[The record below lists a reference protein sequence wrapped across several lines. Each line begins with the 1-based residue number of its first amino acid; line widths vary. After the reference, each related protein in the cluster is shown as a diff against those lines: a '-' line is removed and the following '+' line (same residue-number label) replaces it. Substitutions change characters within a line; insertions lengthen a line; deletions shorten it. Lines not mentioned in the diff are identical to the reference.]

1 MPVGGALFGS
11 SGARSQSKNLVEC
24 KAGKMTLKGKMVHPD
39 KRKGLL
45 YVYQSDDSL
54 MHFCWKDRQAG
65 TVEDDLIIFPDD
77 CEFKRV
83 AQCTTGRVYVLKFKS
98 SSRKFFFWLQEP
110 KTDKDDENTRRINEV
125 LNNPPTPGSQRSG
138 GGTPDGDLQNLLN
151 NMSQQQLMQLFG
163 GVGQI
168 GGLSSLLGTMSRP
181 STGQSSRPASSS
193 STTTTATSSTTSS
206 VTTTASATNVTTT
219 SSATGATSSAG
230 KGTITTDSAKPATT
244 TATATTTTT
253 TTTSASTAAST
264 TPSSTPSGQ
273 GAIQLSDLQNFLS
286 GLNVPTPETP
296 SQRSVDLSSAMTME
310 NLQAILGDPNLVC
323 ELQQHLPSG
332 IGGSPPPP
340 ASEQLR
346 STLASPQFQQALSM
360 FSAALQS
367 GQLGPVVQ
375 QFEVGTDAVDAA
387 NQGNMEEFVK
397 ALQKASINKEEENKQ
412 PGGDEKRKK
421 RDDGN
426 KKDDDDDDDEGMSL
440 D

>member
-54 MHFCWKDRQAG
+54 MHFCWKDRQTG

-98 SSRKFFFWLQEP
+98 SSRKFFFWIQEP
-110 KTDKDDENTRRINEV
+110 KTDKDDENCRRINEV

-193 STTTTATSSTTSS
+193 TTTTTTAPSSTTSS
-206 VTTTASATNVTTT
+206 VTTTTTSTTNVTTT
-219 SSATGATSSAG
+219 TSTTTGTTSSAG
-230 KGTITTDSAKPATT
+230 KGTTTESAKPATT
-244 TATATTTTT
+244 TSSTTSSTTTATV
-253 TTTSASTAAST
+253 
-264 TPSSTPSGQ
+264 SSVPTGQ
-273 GAIQLSDLQNFLS
+273 GTIQLSDLQNFLS

-296 SQRSVDLSSAMTME
+296 SHRSVDLSSTLTME
-310 NLQAILGDPNLVC
+310 NLQAVLGDPNLVR

-375 QFEVGTDAVDAA
+375 QFEVGAEAVDAA

-421 RDDGN
+421 KDDAN
-426 KKDDDDDDDEGMSL
+426 KKDDDDDEGMSL

>member
-1 MPVGGALFGS
+1 MPVVSSLFGNTGS
-11 SGARSQSKNLVEC
+11 RAQSKNLVEC
-24 KAGKMTLKGKMVHPD
+24 KAGKMSLKGKMVHPD

-54 MHFCWKDRQAG
+54 MHFCWKDRQTG

-98 SSRKFFFWLQEP
+98 SSRKFFFWIQEP
-110 KTDKDDENTRRINEV
+110 KTDKDDENCRRINEV

-138 GGTPDGDLQNLLN
+138 GGTPDADLHSLLN

-168 GGLSSLLGTMSRP
+168 GGLSSLLEAGHIRLRRP
-181 STGQSSRPASSS
+181 STGQSSRTASSTPS
-193 STTTTATSSTTSS
+193 STSTTSASTTSSTTASVTS
-206 VTTTASATNVTTT
+206 PASTATTVTTTASSTTT
-219 SSATGATSSAG
+219 GASTGKGATGEAA
-230 KGTITTDSAKPATT
+230 KPAAAAAAAASAKPGPTT
-244 TATATTTTT
+244 
-253 TTTSASTAAST
+253 
-264 TPSSTPSGQ
+264 
-273 GAIQLSDLQNFLS
+273 IQLSDLQNFLS
-286 GLNVPTPETP
+286 GLNVPSGETTN
-296 SQRSVDLSSAMTME
+296 QRSVDLSSALTTE
-310 NLQAILGDPNLVC
+310 NLQAVLGDPNLVR

-332 IGGSPPPP
+332 IGGNPPPA

-375 QFEVGTDAVDAA
+375 QFEVGAEAVNAA

-397 ALQKASINKEEENKQ
+397 ALQKASINKEDEDNK
-412 PGGDEKRKK
+412 PGGDDKRKK
-421 RDDGN
+421 KDESS
-426 KKDDDDDDDEGMSL
+426 KKDDDEDDEDEVMSL

>member
-1 MPVGGALFGS
+1 MPAGAPLFGNIQS
-11 SGARSQSKNLVEC
+11 RSQSKNLVEC

-54 MHFCWKDRQAG
+54 MHFCWKDRQSG

-83 AQCTTGRVYVLKFKS
+83 TQCTTGRVYVLKFKS
-98 SSRKFFFWLQEP
+98 SNRKFFFWIQEP
-110 KTDKDDENTRRINEV
+110 KTDKDEENCRRINEV

-138 GGTPDGDLQNLLN
+138 GGTPDGDLQSLLN

-168 GGLSSLLGTMSRP
+168 GGLSSLLGTMGRGP
-181 STGQSSRPASSS
+181 SSGSQGSSRSGTTTSTTSSASATTG
-193 STTTTATSSTTSS
+193 STTTTSSSAPA
-206 VTTTASATNVTTT
+206 VTTTTAAQPAVST
-219 SSATGATSSAG
+219 AG
-230 KGTITTDSAKPATT
+230 KETSEKPAT
-244 TATATTTTT
+244 AVDL
-253 TTTSASTAAST
+253 ASTITS
-264 TPSSTPSGQ
+264 
-273 GAIQLSDLQNFLS
+273 
-286 GLNVPTPETP
+286 
-296 SQRSVDLSSAMTME
+296 E
-310 NLQAILGDPNLVC
+310 NLQTLLRNTELVT
-323 ELQQHLPSG
+323 ELLQHVPSVEE
-332 IGGSPPPP
+332 SSSTVPP
-340 ASEQLR
+340 SEQLR

-375 QFEVGTDAVDAA
+375 QFEVGPEAVDAA

-397 ALQKASINKEEENKQ
+397 ALQKASISKDESSAQGTSRAPKEEEKKQ

-421 RDDGN
+421 TDGGSGGSD
-426 KKDDDDDDDEGMSL
+426 KKDDDDEEWMTTD
-440 D
+440 